1 MIVDILDKPA
11 DDQFEMFDNLCEA
24 GLVRVCTKAEKEH
37 LPGMIDKVLL
47 KRMIKYANKE
57 THKDWVIRI
66 FPGYHVTISEST
78 ADGVI
83 TKIKV
88 RRRRWFEW
96 IE

>member
-1 MIVDILDKPA
+1 MIVDILDKPV
-11 DDQFEMFDNLCEA
+11 DDQFEVFDKLCEA
-24 GLVRVCTKAEKEH
+24 GHVRVCTKAEKEH
-37 LPGMIDKVLL
+37 LPGMIDKVLI

-57 THKDWVIRI
+57 THKDGVIRI

-78 ADGVI
+78 PDGLI

-96 IE
+96 I

>member
-1 MIVDILDKPA
+1 
-11 DDQFEMFDNLCEA
+11 MFDNLCEA
-24 GLVRVCTKAEKEH
+24 GLVRVCTKAKKEH
-37 LPGMIDKVLL
+37 LPGMIDKVLM

-57 THKDWVIRI
+57 THKDGVIKI

-83 TKIKV
+83 TKIEV